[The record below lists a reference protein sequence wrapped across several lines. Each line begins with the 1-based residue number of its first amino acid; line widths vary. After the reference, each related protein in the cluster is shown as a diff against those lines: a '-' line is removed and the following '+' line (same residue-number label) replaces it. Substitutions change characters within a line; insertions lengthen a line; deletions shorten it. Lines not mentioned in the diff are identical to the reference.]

1 MLLYRKS
8 TLTVLLALIFFSFF
22 GTLTASAWMFPKNY
36 DWRYRV
42 ISNLLSPRDNPSH
55 YWMAAGGLA
64 LTALLMLPFAGYLRR
79 HLGVIAPRTANI
91 GAGTF
96 TAGII
101 ALICACFVVPQ
112 HTHDVLGVRRL
123 HEFLG
128 RSAAGFLA
136 MGMLCSCWCA
146 WKGRGRNRFAA
157 QLFWIW
163 SLVTLLPLVGIFF
176 SESLLL
182 LTRLEPSWA
191 TRIHSAL
198 RHSVFWHLG
207 FWEWTGAVAV
217 FLFLCAAVF
226 LTPRRATLPY
236 VDPFDRAVTRLYD
249 ETGGVIE
256 AHEHAGDFKE
266 FV

>member
-1 MLLYRKS
+1 MLYRKS
-8 TLTVLLALIFFSFF
+8 TLAVLLALIFFSFF
-22 GTLTASAWMFPKNY
+22 GTLIASAWMFPQNY

-55 YWMAAGGLA
+55 YLIAASGLA
-64 LTALLMLPFAGYLRR
+64 LTGLLMLPFAGYLQRR
-79 HLGVIAPRTANI
+79 LGVITPRAANI
-91 GAGTF
+91 SAGTF

-123 HEFLG
+123 HELLG

-146 WKGRGRNRFAA
+146 WKGRGQNLFAA

-182 LTRLEPSWA
+182 LMRLEPSWA
-191 TRIHSAL
+191 TPIHSAL
-198 RHSVFWHLG
+198 RHSMFWHLG

-236 VDPFDRAVTRLYD
+236 VDSVQLRCDSRLRGRWQRDRNARPP
-249 ETGGVIE
+249 
-256 AHEHAGDFKE
+256 AS
-266 FV
+266 

>member
-8 TLTVLLALIFFSFF
+8 TLAVLLALIFFSFF

-64 LTALLMLPFAGYLRR
+64 LTGLLMLPFAGYLRR

-91 GAGTF
+91 SAATF

-136 MGMLCSCWCA
+136 IGMLCGCWCA
-146 WKGRGRNRFAA
+146 WEGRKRSLFATP
-157 QLFWIW
+157 LFCIW
-163 SLVTLLPLVGIFF
+163 SLVTLVPLAGIFA
-176 SESLLL
+176 SQCLLL
-182 LTRLEPSWA
+182 LTRVKPAWA
-191 TRIHSAL
+191 TPIRSTL

-207 FWEWTGAVAV
+207 FWEWTGAAAV
-217 FLFLCAAVF
+217 FVFLCAAVF
-226 LTPRRATLPY
+226 LTPQQNTSPRNSSG
-236 VDPFDRAVTRLYD
+236 VMCWDR
-249 ETGGVIE
+249 
-256 AHEHAGDFKE
+256 
-266 FV
+266 

>member
-8 TLTVLLALIFFSFF
+8 TLAVLLALIFFSFF

-79 HLGVIAPRTANI
+79 YLGVIAPRTANI

-96 TAGII
+96 TVGII
-101 ALICACFVVPQ
+101 ALICACFIVQQ

-123 HEFLG
+123 HELLG
-128 RSAAGFLA
+128 RSAAGFLT
-136 MGMLCSCWCA
+136 MGMLCGCWCA
-146 WKGRGRNRFAA
+146 WKGRSLFAA
-157 QLFWIW
+157 RLFWVW
-163 SLVTLLPLVGIFF
+163 SFVTLVPLAGIFF

-182 LTRLEPSWA
+182 LTRLKPTWA
-191 TRIHSAL
+191 TLLRSAL
-198 RHSVFWHLG
+198 R
-207 FWEWTGAVAV
+207 AVAV

-226 LTPRRATLPY
+226 LTPRQATLP
-236 VDPFDRAVTRLYD
+236 DIGPFDCAQD
-249 ETGGVIE
+249 
-256 AHEHAGDFKE
+256 KP
-266 FV
+266 

>member
-1 MLLYRKS
+1 MLYRKS
-8 TLTVLLALIFFSFF
+8 TLAVLLALIFFSFF
-22 GTLTASAWMFPKNY
+22 GTLTASAWMFPPNY

-55 YWMAAGGLA
+55 YWMAASGLA
-64 LTALLMLPFAGYLRR
+64 LTGLLMLPFAGYLQR
-79 HLGVIAPRTANI
+79 HLGVIAPRAANI
-91 GAGTF
+91 SAGTF

-123 HEFLG
+123 HELLG

-146 WKGRGRNRFAA
+146 WKGRGRNLFAA

-191 TRIHSAL
+191 TPIHSAL

-236 VDPFDRAVTRLYD
+236 VDPFDCAQAKPWL
-249 ETGGVIE
+249 E
-256 AHEHAGDFKE
+256 
-266 FV
+266 

>member
-1 MLLYRKS
+1 MRNHTMHPNRLRSDDAVIAS
-8 TLTVLLALIFFSFF
+8 TIQRASDQNARARERFQRVVNLLA
-22 GTLTASAWMFPKNY
+22 
-36 DWRYRV
+36 
-42 ISNLLSPRDNPSH
+42 PRDNPSH
-55 YWMAAGGLA
+55 YWIAAGGLA
-64 LTALLMLPFAGYLRR
+64 LTGLLMLPFAGYLQRY
-79 HLGVIAPRTANI
+79 LGVIAPRAANI
-91 GAGTF
+91 SAGTF

-123 HEFLG
+123 HELLG

-146 WKGRGRNRFAA
+146 WKGRRRNPFAA
-157 QLFWIW
+157 RLFWIW

-191 TRIHSAL
+191 TPIHSAL

-217 FLFLCAAVF
+217 FLFLCAAVV
-226 LTPRRATLPY
+226 LPPRRATLPMSIRST
-236 VDPFDRAVTRLYD
+236 VLRLSL
-249 ETGGVIE
+249 G
-256 AHEHAGDFKE
+256 
-266 FV
+266 

>member
-1 MLLYRKS
+1 MMS
-8 TLTVLLALIFFSFF
+8 
-22 GTLTASAWMFPKNY
+22 W
-36 DWRYRV
+36 
-42 ISNLLSPRDNPSH
+42 
-55 YWMAAGGLA
+55 
-64 LTALLMLPFAGYLRR
+64 
-79 HLGVIAPRTANI
+79 
-91 GAGTF
+91 
-96 TAGII
+96 
-101 ALICACFVVPQ
+101 
-112 HTHDVLGVRRL
+112 GVRRL

-146 WKGRGRNRFAA
+146 WKGRERNLFSA

-191 TRIHSAL
+191 TPIRSAL

-226 LTPRRATLPY
+226 LTPRRATLPS

-256 AHEHAGDFKE
+256 AHEHAGDFREWRAPPSGNFNPKKAATDE
-266 FV
+266 RFPPA